1 MGILKRIKSIT
12 MAEINKV
19 LDQVEDPISM
29 LNQYMREMEE
39 EIAKGQHALAKQIF
53 LEKRQ
58 MALIIDT
65 EEVLAKR
72 ERQAKLAVTKGE
84 DNIAAL
90 ALQEKLLQEK
100 KRSLYKEQYEVIKG
114 QTNLLEEKIN
124 QLKEQYNELQHKRL
138 LLLSRANV
146 AQSLKQLD
154 NAVVS
159 LNTDNIARGF
169 ARAEERIVMMESEIE
184 ANTRLSNISPSS
196 SYAIDPSVQEE
207 VQKQLAQLKETVKET
222 SI

>member
-12 MAEINKV
+12 MAEINKL
-19 LDQVEDPISM
+19 LDQVEDPINM
-29 LNQYMREMEE
+29 LSQYMREMEE
-39 EIAKGQHALAKQIF
+39 EIAKGQHALANQIF

-58 MALIIDT
+58 LALIIDT

-100 KRSLYKEQYEVIKG
+100 KRGLYKEQYEVIKG

-169 ARAEERIVMMESEIE
+169 ARAEERIVMMESKIE

-196 SYAIDPSVQEE
+196 SYAIDPSLQEE
-207 VQKQLAQLKETVKET
+207 VQKQLAQLRETAKET
-222 SI
+222 SV